1 MRLPIAAAL
10 LATVLPCSGEPPLPE
25 SAIDQLVQRV
35 LASTGVPSVSIAV
48 VRDKHVYAKAYGDA
62 RLNPKLRAS
71 PQMRYKIGSNSKQ
84 IAATAVL
91 LLAQDGRLSL
101 DDQVARFFPALTRAR
116 EVTLRQL
123 LSHTSGYQDYYP
135 LDYVA
140 PFMVRDTT
148 PAQILDQWAKKP
160 LDFDPGAKWQYSNT
174 NYVIIGQIVEKVT
187 GKPLIEFLRARIFTP
202 LGMHSVIDVD
212 REPWSASDPAGHAQF
227 ALAPAHETAPEGKN
241 WVYAAGELAMT
252 ARDLALWDASL
263 IDGSI
268 LKPESLKALTTEV
281 LLNGGTG
288 TRYALGLEVNTTA
301 RGNRRWTHSGGS
313 AGFFCRNAIFPDDKV
328 SITVLTNGEGRAPGA
343 IAQGIEDMLFA
354 ASADPAA
361 APALEHAKKLFAGL
375 QKGDLDRTL
384 IDSDLNAYFTAK
396 AVADFAASLKSL
408 GAPESFT
415 AGPHEDRGGMTFREF
430 AVKTATA
437 PLRISTYLTPDGKFA
452 QFLVLRVPDRQVQ

>member
-227 ALAPAHETAPEGKN
+227 ALAKARIGCMQPAN
-241 WVYAAGELAMT
+241 W
-252 ARDLALWDASL
+252 
-263 IDGSI
+263 
-268 LKPESLKALTTEV
+268 P
-281 LLNGGTG
+281 
-288 TRYALGLEVNTTA
+288 
-301 RGNRRWTHSGGS
+301 
-313 AGFFCRNAIFPDDKV
+313 
-328 SITVLTNGEGRAPGA
+328 
-343 IAQGIEDMLFA
+343 
-354 ASADPAA
+354 
-361 APALEHAKKLFAGL
+361 
-375 QKGDLDRTL
+375 
-384 IDSDLNAYFTAK
+384 
-396 AVADFAASLKSL
+396 
-408 GAPESFT
+408 
-415 AGPHEDRGGMTFREF
+415 
-430 AVKTATA
+430 
-437 PLRISTYLTPDGKFA
+437 
-452 QFLVLRVPDRQVQ
+452 